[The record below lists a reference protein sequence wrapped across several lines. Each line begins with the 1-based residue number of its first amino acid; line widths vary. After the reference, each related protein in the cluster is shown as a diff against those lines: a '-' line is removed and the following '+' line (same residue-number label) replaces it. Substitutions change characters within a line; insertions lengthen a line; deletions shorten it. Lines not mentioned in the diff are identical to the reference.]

1 VTAIERSG
9 VAAPSLATSNGAADI
24 AGRLASVRGLGDAR
38 VQQLLATFGS
48 EEALRAAT
56 IDDLQRVNGVGPQLA
71 ERIRAAL
78 DAQVALR

>member
-1 VTAIERSG
+1 M
-9 VAAPSLATSNGAADI
+9 
-24 AGRLASVRGLGDAR
+24 
-38 VQQLLATFGS
+38 LLATFGS